1 MNYID
6 ASIPYTR
13 TIEHKHF
20 EFQCAP
26 GYTGE
31 RTPFTIVSKEYSLEW
46 KPGVEPYYPVNDDLN
61 QSRYR
66 QYANLAA
73 AEESVAFGGRL
84 GSYRYY
90 DMQDTIADALKFV
103 EERSL

>member
-1 MNYID
+1 MGP
-6 ASIPYTR
+6 SLPR
-13 TIEHKHF
+13 TTSL
-20 EFQCAP
+20 QCAP

-46 KPGVEPYYPVNDDLN
+46 KPGVEPYYPVNDDRN

-73 AEESVAFGGRL
+73 TEKSAAFGGRL

-90 DMQDTIADALKFV
+90 DMQDSIADALKFV
-103 EERSL
+103 EERGL